1 MAKVA
6 LAGEMKEEP
15 GLGSAGPY
23 VTISRQF
30 GCWGFSLGL
39 LLLEILNDTVDQERA
54 WRIYHKEILD
64 RLATETNTATDV
76 LEKQRRAKP
85 RMLAQFFQSLSG
97 HRVPSGYAI
106 RNRMT
111 AIIRQLAMDG
121 CAIVVGQGGAGA
133 TQELPNGLSVRL
145 EAPQEWRLKQ
155 IAFREG
161 ISEVAARQLMQEREQ
176 EREYLRK
183 IYETRFSR
191 YPAFSLV
198 YDCSQFTL
206 AQIAQQI
213 VYAMKLKGI
222 I

>member
-6 LAGEMKEEP
+6 LAGEMKEESS
-15 GLGSAGPY
+15 LESAGPY

-39 LLLEILNDTVDQERA
+39 LLLEVLNDTADPERA

-64 RLATETNTATDV
+64 RLATETNTASEV

-85 RMLAQFFQSLSG
+85 RMLAQFIQSLSG
-97 HRVPSGYAI
+97 HRVPSGYTI

-111 AIIRQLAMDG
+111 AIIRQLATDG
-121 CAIVVGQGGAGA
+121 YAIVVGQGGAGA
-133 TQELPNGLSVRL
+133 TKDLPNGLSVRL

-155 IAFREG
+155 VAFREG
-161 ISEVAARQLMQEREQ
+161 ISEMAARQLMREREQ

-213 VYAMKLKGI
+213 VYAMRLKGI
-222 I
+222 T